1 MSTDWCLE
9 AEHGQPEA
17 SELWQGL
24 DTAAPN
30 CKQREGA
37 GSGLHEHTHVLTGE
51 GTSACELHLRITN
64 WDRAQETDTGERQK
78 FDGNSTKTKG
88 FVPKLCTGNHHRV
101 GKLFPK
107 NHRSIRAQTPENPCE
122 NSKNPQKQNRGAQVK
137 DLLGDHP
144 SLITHVLAPKSLEK
158 FHPNHSQIRRK
169 KNH

>member
-1 MSTDWCLE
+1 MHGFWMSTDWCLE

-17 SELWQGL
+17 SELRRGL

-37 GSGLHEHTHVLTGE
+37 GSGLHEHTQVLTGE

-88 FVPKLCTGNHHRV
+88 FVPKLCTCNHHTV
-101 GKLFPK
+101 GKLFPR
-107 NHRSIRAQTPENPCE
+107 NHRTIRAQTPENPDHVRELKKSPKTKSWCSSE
-122 NSKNPQKQNRGAQVK
+122 GFVRGS
-137 DLLGDHP
+137 P
-144 SLITHVLAPKSLEK
+144 
-158 FHPNHSQIRRK
+158 
-169 KNH
+169 